1 MTRPVPNTNS
11 PLVDKNGK
19 IINPWNIWFQQF
31 SQQAPAVVNIV
42 VGVSPFSYRANNIGQ
57 IIVRG
62 GTVSNISL
70 IRGNPIILSN
80 VINFTGALSVPVS
93 IGDIVKITY
102 SVLPTVQFLET

>member
-31 SQQAPAVVNIV
+31 SQQAPSIQSIV
-42 VGVSPFSYRANNIGQ
+42 VGVSPFSYKANNIGQ
-57 IIVRG
+57 IVVRG
-62 GTVSNISL
+62 GTVSAIAL
-70 IRGNPIILSN
+70 IRGSATIPGNIID
-80 VINFTGALSVPVS
+80 FTGALSVLVS

-102 SVLPTVQFLET
+102 SVLPTVQFVEQ